1 LDENMTDEAARQRE
15 KVQKIYS
22 GDSDYYITSTPHAK
36 SSSLTRAAEIL
47 QPEGGVHLDVATGAG
62 HTAYQMAPKC
72 AWVIASD
79 LTKSMLESTRKNGA
93 EKGVTNARLL
103 CTDSEGI
110 ALRDASVDTVSVRI
124 APHHFSDVPKA
135 ISEMDRV
142 LKPGGRLIYI
152 DNIAPEEPAEAKRY
166 NDFEAV
172 RDPSHNRCDSLP
184 ALIEMFENAGLK
196 ILYTETIRKRMDFEE
211 WVDRPHLGD
220 GDRCELRRFLAEPTP
235 GIRYWMNPRTEE
247 DKLYFDEIEGVILTQ
262 RA

>member
-1 LDENMTDEAARQRE
+1 MTDEAAKQRE
-15 KVQKIYS
+15 KLQKIYS
-22 GDSDYYITSTPHAK
+22 GDSAYYITSAPHAK

-47 QPEGGVHLDVATGAG
+47 RPEGGVHLDVATGAG

-79 LTKSMLESTRKNGA
+79 LTLSMLESTRKNGA
-93 EKGVTNARLL
+93 DKGITNTRLL

-110 ALRDASVDTVSVRI
+110 ALQDASVDTVSVRI

-135 ISEMDRV
+135 ISEMGRV
-142 LKPGGRLIYI
+142 LKPDGRLIYI
-152 DNIAPEEPAEAKRY
+152 DNIAPEEPPEAKRH
-166 NDFEAV
+166 NDFEEV

-184 ALIEMFENAGLK
+184 ALVEMFEDAGLK

-211 WVDRPHLGD
+211 WVNRPHLD
-220 GDRCELRRFLAEPTP
+220 DAARDDLRRFLAEPTP
-235 GIRYWMNPRTEE
+235 AIRYWMNPRTEE
-247 DKLYFDEIEGVILTQ
+247 GLLYFDELEGVILAQ